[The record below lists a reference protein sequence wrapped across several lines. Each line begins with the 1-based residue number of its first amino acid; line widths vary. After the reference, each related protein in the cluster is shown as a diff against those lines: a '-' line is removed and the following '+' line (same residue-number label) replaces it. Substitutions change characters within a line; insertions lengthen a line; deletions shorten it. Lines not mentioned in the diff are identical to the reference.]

1 MIELDEAKFEVLKEH
16 YHFAKEIKALQEPLN
31 KYEITELRGLIK
43 QFIGDGYTNYLRL
56 VTIYS
61 IDRNALLGIY
71 VRHLYQLLLQQ
82 NKEIKQ

>member
-16 YHFAKEIKALQEPLN
+16 YHFSKEIKALQEPLN
-31 KYEITELRGLIK
+31 KYEVTELRGLIK

-61 IDRNALLGIY
+61 IDRDPLLNIY
-71 VRHLYQLLLQQ
+71 VRHLYQILLHEKETQQ
-82 NKEIKQ
+82 

>member
-1 MIELDEAKFEVLKEH
+1 MIEIDEEKFEVLKEH
-16 YHFAKEIKALQEPLN
+16 YHFAKEMKALQVPLN

-43 QFIGDGYTNYLRL
+43 QHIGDGYTNYLRL

-71 VRHLYQLLLQQ
+71 VRHLYQILLHEKETQQ
-82 NKEIKQ
+82 

>member
-16 YHFAKEIKALQEPLN
+16 YYFAKEIKTMQEPLN
-31 KYEITELRGLIK
+31 KYQITELRGLIK

-61 IDRNALLGIY
+61 IDRDPLLNIY
-71 VRHLYQLLLQQ
+71 VRHLYRLLLHE
-82 NKEIKQ
+82 KEKKW

>member
-1 MIELDEAKFEVLKEH
+1 MIEIDEAKFEVLKEH
-16 YHFAKEIKALQEPLN
+16 YHFAKEMKALQEPLN

-43 QFIGDGYTNYLRL
+43 EHIGDGYTNYLRL

-71 VRHLYQLLLQQ
+71 VRYLYQILLHEKETQQ
-82 NKEIKQ
+82 

>member
-1 MIELDEAKFEVLKEH
+1 MIEIDEAKFEVLKEH

-61 IDRNALLGIY
+61 IDRDPLLNIY
-71 VRHLYQLLLQQ
+71 VRHLYQILLHEKETQQ
-82 NKEIKQ
+82 

>member
-16 YHFAKEIKALQEPLN
+16 YHFAKEMKALQEPLN

-61 IDRNALLGIY
+61 IDRDPLLNIY
-71 VRHLYQLLLQQ
+71 VRHLYQILLHEKETQQ
-82 NKEIKQ
+82 

>member
-1 MIELDEAKFEVLKEH
+1 MIEIDEAKFEVLKEH

-61 IDRNALLGIY
+61 IDRDPLLNIY
-71 VRHLYQLLLQQ
+71 VRHFYQILLHEKETQQ
-82 NKEIKQ
+82 

>member
-16 YHFAKEIKALQEPLN
+16 YHFAKEIKVLQEPLN

-61 IDRNALLGIY
+61 IDRDPLLNIY
-71 VRHLYQLLLQQ
+71 VRHLYQLLLHE
-82 NKEIKQ
+82 KEKKW

>member
-31 KYEITELRGLIK
+31 KYQITELRGLIK
-43 QFIGDGYTNYLRL
+43 QHIGDGYTNYLRL

-61 IDRNALLGIY
+61 IDRDPLLNIY
-71 VRHLYQLLLQQ
+71 VRHLYQLLLHE
-82 NKEIKQ
+82 KEKKQ

>member
-1 MIELDEAKFEVLKEH
+1 MIEMDEAKFEVLKEH

-61 IDRNALLGIY
+61 IDRDPLLNIY
-71 VRHLYQLLLQQ
+71 VRHLYKLLLHE
-82 NKEIKQ
+82 KEKK

>member
-16 YHFAKEIKALQEPLN
+16 YHFAKEIKELQEPLN
-31 KYEITELRGLIK
+31 KYQITELRGLIK
-43 QFIGDGYTNYLRL
+43 QHIGDGYTNYLRL

-61 IDRNALLGIY
+61 IDRDPLLNIY

-82 NKEIKQ
+82 NKETQQ